1 MHRQNIAARLLHLS
15 LLVLTLVCFTFSISV
30 YSQQQA
36 PLDAQT
42 QKKILV
48 VGDSLSAAYK
58 LSAQQ
63 GWVHL
68 LREKLK
74 DNNYPYQVIN
84 ASVSGATTAAG
95 IQIMKQSLASHNPDI
110 VMLELGGNDGLQG
123 KPVSYITKNL
133 DRLITMATSS
143 GAQVVLIGIQIPPNL
158 GRRYTQPFFQ
168 QYQTLADKYKLPLVP
183 FLLDKVAGYPTL
195 MQEDGIHPRAEG
207 QPIVL
212 ENVWPVLAK
221 VLSKS

>member
-1 MHRQNIAARLLHLS
+1 M
-15 LLVLTLVCFTFSISV
+15 
-30 YSQQQA
+30 
-36 PLDAQT
+36 DAQI

-68 LREKLK
+68 LRQRLK
-74 DNNYPYQVIN
+74 DNNYSHQVIN

-95 IQIMKQSLASHNPDI
+95 IQLMRQSLALHKPDI
-110 VMLELGGNDGLQG
+110 VIVELGGNDGLQG

-133 DRLITMATSS
+133 DRLIKMASTS
-143 GAQVVLIGIQIPPNL
+143 GAEVILVGIRIPPNL
-158 GRRYTQPFFQ
+158 GRRYTEPFFN
-168 QYQTLADKYKLPLVP
+168 QYQVLADKHKLPLVP
-183 FLLDKVAGYPTL
+183 FLLDKVAGYPNL
-195 MQEDGIHPRAEG
+195 MQEDGIHPSAEG

-212 ENVWPVLAK
+212 ENVWPVLAG
-221 VLSKS
+221 VLEKS